1 MINLSYWPNKMAV
14 DFTPILM
21 SSFLSTIAYW
31 VSKATVQAKLPKY
44 SAEEAIEKYHYFV
57 GRTTSHMLPV
67 YCEVQVIYANEIK
80 GRKED
85 EEILITKLR
94 KAEGNLFQLRRDID
108 DFLFARYKR
117 EFICQISELQNMLL
131 YSGDFEDELKEF
143 LLNKG
148 FWFAISNRKSVI

>member
-1 MINLSYWPNKMAV
+1 MKFHYRNSSNSQLILSQTLTSG
-14 DFTPILM
+14 F
-21 SSFLSTIAYW
+21 
-31 VSKATVQAKLPKY
+31 KLPKY
-44 SAEEAIEKYHYFV
+44 SAEEAIEKYDYFV
-57 GRTTSHMLPV
+57 GRTTSHMIPV
-67 YCEVQVIYANEIK
+67 YCEVQVIYADEKK

-94 KAEGNLFQLRRDID
+94 KAEGNLFQLRKDID

-117 EFICQISELQNMLL
+117 EFICQVSELQNMLL

-148 FWFAISNRKSVI
+148 F

>member
-1 MINLSYWPNKMAV
+1 M
-14 DFTPILM
+14 
-21 SSFLSTIAYW
+21 
-31 VSKATVQAKLPKY
+31 
-44 SAEEAIEKYHYFV
+44 

-67 YCEVQVIYANEIK
+67 YCEVQVIYADEIK

-94 KAEGNLFQLRRDID
+94 KAEGNLFQLRKDID

-148 FWFAISNRKSVI
+148 F

>member
-1 MINLSYWPNKMAV
+1 MGFRNVHES
-14 DFTPILM
+14 
-21 SSFLSTIAYW
+21 
-31 VSKATVQAKLPKY
+31 
-44 SAEEAIEKYHYFV
+44 
-57 GRTTSHMLPV
+57 RMLPV
-67 YCEVQVIYANEIK
+67 FSKVKFISPDLKK

-94 KAEGNLFQLRRDID
+94 KAEGNLFQLRKDID

-131 YSGDFEDELKEF
+131 YSGDFEDEIKEF

-148 FWFAISNRKSVI
+148 F

>member
-1 MINLSYWPNKMAV
+1 MRTFAFILQFILSQTLTSG
-14 DFTPILM
+14 F
-21 SSFLSTIAYW
+21 
-31 VSKATVQAKLPKY
+31 KLPKY

-67 YCEVQVIYANEIK
+67 YCEVQVIYANEMK

-94 KAEGNLFQLRRDID
+94 KAEGNLFQLRKDID

-148 FWFAISNRKSVI
+148 F